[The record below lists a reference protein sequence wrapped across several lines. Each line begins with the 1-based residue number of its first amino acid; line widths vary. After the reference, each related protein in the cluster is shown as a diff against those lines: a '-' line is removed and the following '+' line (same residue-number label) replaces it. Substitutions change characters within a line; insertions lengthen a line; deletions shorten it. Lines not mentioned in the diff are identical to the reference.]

1 VGLQKSRLRQDRRV
15 RSSTLDRICCST
27 RRLANA
33 ENHRCFPA
41 LSGVSTGRVELF
53 VDPPQMLFDRRHV
66 VTRQAVVQQR
76 NTLPAI
82 LHAVLVVCETVTILT
97 TCPAQEVSAQQPD
110 VWVVSTRCLPTTCL
124 IQEDPAFTVERLVP
138 AGQGRHHWELADLGE
153 MLSDPTQPLT
163 VFIHG
168 NRYDSASAKQQGLA
182 LSHRISR
189 MSFSDTP
196 VRTVIF
202 SWPSQKQGCLIRDG
216 RSKYQRCYT
225 DAHYLAALLNRVDP
239 RQPVSI
245 VGYSFGALIAL
256 EAFEDLCRPDS
267 GGSPCDLVSLA
278 CRPGTVRVVLVAPAV
293 RSDALA
299 PCGPY
304 RESLACVDRLTV
316 IINSRDEALRFF
328 PLLDRHSDLPALGY
342 VGMPRSWVSA
352 KTAFQISDAAPIVG
366 RGHSLTGY
374 LESSTLSSLI
384 ATGAVGGLE

>member
-1 VGLQKSRLRQDRRV
+1 VFSGF
-15 RSSTLDRICCST
+15 T
-27 RRLANA
+27 RR
-33 ENHRCFPA
+33 EFRSRRTYCRF
-41 LSGVSTGRVELF
+41 
-53 VDPPQMLFDRRHV
+53 PQMLNDRRHV
-66 VTRQAVVQQR
+66 VTQPAAVHQR
-76 NTLPAI
+76 STLPAI
-82 LHAVLVVCETVTILT
+82 LRAVLVVCGSVTVLT
-97 TCPAQEVSAQQPD
+97 TCPAQEVSARHPD
-110 VWVVSTRCLPTTCL
+110 VWVVSTRCLPTTC
-124 IQEDPAFTVERLVP
+124 ITQEDPAFTVERLVSTTD
-138 AGQGRHHWELADLGE
+138 GRHHWELADLGE
-153 MLSDPTQPLT
+153 MLADPTRPLT

-189 MSFSDTP
+189 KSLRDEP
-196 VRTVIF
+196 ARTVIF

-239 RQPVSI
+239 RQPVSV

-256 EAFEDLCRPDS
+256 EAFEDLCRPES
-267 GGSPCDLVSLA
+267 GGSPCDLGSLA
-278 CRPGTVRVVLVAPAV
+278 CRPGPVRVVLVAPAV

-328 PLLDRHSDLPALGY
+328 PFLDRRIDLPALGY
-342 VGMPRSWVSA
+342 VGMPRSWVSG
-352 KTAFQISDAAPIVG
+352 KTAFHISDAAPIVG
-366 RGHSLTGY
+366 RGHSLTAY
-374 LESSTLSSLI
+374 LKSATLSSLI